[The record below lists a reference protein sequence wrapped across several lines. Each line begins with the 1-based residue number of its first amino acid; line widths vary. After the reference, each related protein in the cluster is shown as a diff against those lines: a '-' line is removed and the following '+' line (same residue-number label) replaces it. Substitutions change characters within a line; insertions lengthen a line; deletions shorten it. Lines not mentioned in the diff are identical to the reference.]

1 MISNGNLRTLCGFEI
16 FTDLTKNLTAEV
28 AWCDA
33 TIFLYTNDVAI
44 LFTDLIQE
52 FEIDIFLYDR
62 NCNAYTYN
70 MYGIEDFL
78 LTAGE
83 KALVSND
90 ASILINE
97 MDFDLLGVKSLQ
109 KRQSIAFALSLLRR
123 FGRRIFSTSL
133 IKLPLLA
140 NEPTEEMQERWNTCM
155 INM

>member
-97 MDFDLLGVKSLQ
+97 W
-109 KRQSIAFALSLLRR
+109 I
-123 FGRRIFSTSL
+123 L
-133 IKLPLLA
+133 IC
-140 NEPTEEMQERWNTCM
+140 WG
-155 INM
+155 